1 MLKDNINITV
11 DIAKNFLK
19 VDADMKDDDDL
30 IHKMLDGASNRAQR
44 FMNNEFTSGEVP
56 ADVELWILKRV
67 ARTYER
73 RTEGLSSEGVS
84 DISHFYGLEE
94 FDDLLPYRVFVGM

>member
-11 DIAKNFLK
+11 AIAKVFLK
-19 VDADMKDDDDL
+19 VDADITIEDDL

-67 ARTYER
+67 ARTYSR
-73 RTEGLSSEGVS
+73 RVEGLSSNSVS
-84 DISHFYGLEE
+84 DINESFGEEE